1 MCCCS
6 KRYDPCKYSIRYF
19 DFYIIKYF
27 QYQEK
32 KSNTSFNQI
41 NRHFYPLDFRLLINI
56 LFLIIW
62 NQLFVLITVPFC
74 DSRSLFLVVHVLREH
89 YENERVFQFVQHEL
103 LKDSSIIQSM
113 FRYHTHTHTCEEF
126 IVPYLLQR
134 KDALSSK
141 GENSYAMLK
150 TKELCA

>member
-6 KRYDPCKYSIRYF
+6 KRYDPCKYSIWYF

-27 QYQEK
+27 QYKEQ
-32 KSNTSFNQI
+32 NQTPALI
-41 NRHFYPLDFRLLINI
+41 RFTDIFYSLEYRLLISI

-126 IVPYLLQR
+126 IVPYLL
-134 KDALSSK
+134 
-141 GENSYAMLK
+141 
-150 TKELCA
+150 